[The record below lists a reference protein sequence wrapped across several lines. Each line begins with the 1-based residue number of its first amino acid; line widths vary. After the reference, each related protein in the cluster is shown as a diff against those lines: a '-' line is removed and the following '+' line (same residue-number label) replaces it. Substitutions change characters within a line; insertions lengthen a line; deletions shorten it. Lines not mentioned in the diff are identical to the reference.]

1 MVFQWFCHLPTIA
14 IKFFTAEPLTTR
26 VLPWFSKF
34 WVRWSSMV
42 EIMEKGQNYR
52 SSDFWNFPTVQVFR
66 LFWHIDYIY
75 AFKQTQTLN
84 WEFSR
89 HLQHISHDLMLWFS
103 GVPSPLN
110 GMVGGNHW
118 KRWFSDGFWVRQLL
132 VTNDGFQWLSTIGPI
147 MECIGTIVQV

>member
-1 MVFQWFCHLPTIA
+1 M
-14 IKFFTAEPLTTR
+14 
-26 VLPWFSKF
+26 
-34 WVRWSSMV
+34 
-42 EIMEKGQNYR
+42 
-52 SSDFWNFPTVQVFR
+52 FR

-89 HLQHISHDLMLWFS
+89 HLQQFSPDLMLWFS

-118 KRWFSDGFWVRQLL
+118 KRWFLGEA
-132 VTNDGFQWLSTIGPI
+132 TIGNDGFQWLSTIGPI
-147 MECIGTIVQV
+147 MEWLGTIVQV